1 MRVLLILAGS
11 RTCFKWVSPPLGILQ
26 LAGYL
31 RNRLTNLEIR
41 VVDQRA
47 TNYTIEEVVS
57 RAAEFEP
64 DVVGISCT
72 TSSSDVLGE
81 LSTSIRGAL
90 PKALLMIGG
99 PHASAFG
106 AELMDTTGADCV
118 VIGEGELTCE
128 HVLRIW
134 QEGSRD
140 FSAVPGLVWRSTEG
154 ECLTNPGPAPVIQD
168 LDTLP
173 FPAYDL
179 IDVRSYWRLWS
190 MSMLPPPRRYVSMFT
205 SRGCPYRCIYCHE
218 IFGKRFR
225 AQSPERIVAEME
237 HYVRTYGIKEV
248 EFFDDIFNLNG
259 RRVIEFS
266 ELVRRRNLRVSIS
279 FPNAI
284 RADILTPEVADALA
298 AAGTHMS
305 ALALETGSPRI
316 QELIQKRM
324 NIPRFIE
331 GVAMLAERRV
341 FTYAFVMYGFPTE
354 TAADMQMT
362 VDVVRRSKVHMVYSW
377 IVTPYPK
384 TELFDLAMRV
394 HPERMAGIDLAG
406 ADYVQNPC
414 ANLSEVSDET
424 LKAFVYKIYPALY
437 LNPLRVFRLVRDFPR
452 PWAVWRY
459 WRGVILALT
468 YRGTAKPRRG
478 TSSATKGAGPAV
490 APGKLAADRLNQRK
504 QQDGIEAAF
513 SLSESGVSSVGSGLA
528 GAEQSLGKPGQ
539 VDRNIER

>member
-1 MRVLLILAGS
+1 MDESRPMRVMLILAGR
-11 RTCFKWVSPPLGILQ
+11 RTLFRWVSPPLGILQ

-47 TNYTIEEVVS
+47 DDCTIEEVVS
-57 RAAEFEP
+57 RAAEFAP

-72 TSSSDVLGE
+72 TSSSGVLGE
-81 LSTSIRGAL
+81 LSSSIRGAL

-99 PHASAFG
+99 PHASAYG
-106 AELMDTTGADCV
+106 AELMNTACTDCV
-118 VIGEGELTCE
+118 VIGEGELMCE

-140 FSAVPGLVWRSTEG
+140 FSAVPGLVWRSAEG

-218 IFGKRFR
+218 IYGKRFR

-279 FPNAI
+279 FPNAL
-284 RADILTPEVADALA
+284 RADILTEDVADALV
-298 AAGTHMS
+298 AAGTRES

-316 QELIQKRM
+316 QELIQKRL
-324 NIPRFIE
+324 NIPRYME
-331 GVAMLAERRV
+331 GVAMLAKRRV
-341 FTYAFVMYGFPTE
+341 FTYAFLMFGFPTE

-362 VDVVRRSKVHMVYSW
+362 VDVVRRSKLHVAYAFV
-377 IVTPYPK
+377 VTPYPK
-384 TELFDLAMRV
+384 TELFDLVMRLA
-394 HPERMAGIDLAG
+394 PGKLAGIDYAG
-406 ADYVQNPC
+406 TDLSFYPC
-414 ANLSEVSDET
+414 VNLSEVSDKVLAAYT
-424 LKAFVYKIYPALY
+424 RKAYSALF
-437 LNPLRVFRLVRDFPR
+437 LNPFRALRMVRDFPR
-452 PWAVWRY
+452 PWSVVRY
-459 WRGVILALT
+459 APGVLLNLT
-468 YRGTAKPRRG
+468 RLGYKYSQGQETSGMKSENGITRGTARVSERG
-478 TSSATKGAGPAV
+478 
-490 APGKLAADRLNQRK
+490 N
-504 QQDGIEAAF
+504 
-513 SLSESGVSSVGSGLA
+513 SGR
-528 GAEQSLGKPGQ
+528 E
-539 VDRNIER
+539 

>member
-57 RAAEFEP
+57 RAAGFAP

-81 LSTSIRGAL
+81 LSSSIRGAL

-134 QEGSRD
+134 QESSRD

-316 QELIQKRM
+316 QELIQKRL
-324 NIPRFIE
+324 NIPRYME
-331 GVAMLAERRV
+331 GVAMLAKRRV
-341 FTYAFVMYGFPTE
+341 FTYGFVMFGFPTE

-362 VDVVRRSKVHMVYSW
+362 VDMLRGSKLHALYSW

-384 TELFDLAMRV
+384 TELFDMAMRLC
-394 HPERMAGIDLAG
+394 PDKMAGIGYAG
-406 ADYVQNPC
+406 TDYFKYPC
-414 ANLSEVSDET
+414 VNLSEVSDEV
-424 LKAFVYKIYPALY
+424 LAAYMRKAYSALF
-437 LNPLRVFRLVRDFPR
+437 LNPFRALRIVRDFPR
-452 PWAVWRY
+452 PWSVVRY
-459 WRGVILALT
+459 
-468 YRGTAKPRRG
+468 
-478 TSSATKGAGPAV
+478 
-490 APGKLAADRLNQRK
+490 APGVLVNITRSGHKYSQTKETAGMRSGN
-504 QQDGIEAAF
+504 GITGDHACV
-513 SLSESGVSSVGSGLA
+513 SERGNSGR
-528 GAEQSLGKPGQ
+528 E
-539 VDRNIER
+539 